1 MVENPTIIP
10 VPTEEETHPMESDKP
25 GNNLGTIIGATLGVT
40 ILVTFIITALLLS
53 LGVYIRRVKK
63 QKMKIRHNLM

>member
-1 MVENPTIIP
+1 MATIIP
-10 VPTEEETHPMESDKP
+10 VPTEEETDPTESDKR
-25 GNNLGTIIGATLGVT
+25 GNNLGTIIGASLGVT

-63 QKMKIRHNLM
+63 KMKIRHNLM